1 MSWQHHELFRV
12 AQKAQKDNADVEI
25 CENKFHMYFLLNH
38 GDETFPLILST
49 IDYVITT
56 LA

>member
-12 AQKAQKDNADVEI
+12 VQKAQKDNADVEI

>member
-1 MSWQHHELFRV
+1 MSWQHHEFFRV
-12 AQKAQKDNADVEI
+12 VQKAQKDNADVEI
-25 CENKFHMYFLLNH
+25 YENKFHTYFLLNH
-38 GDETFPLILST
+38 GAETFSLILSV